1 MIGRIRH
8 SVFTRF
14 LAGIM
19 GLYLLNLS
27 VDTIEQVP
35 SFSPQDLTVNDQESI
50 VELVVEKVLG
60 YEDAIKET
68 DDRDREEHNE
78 KNNTKVDFLVWEAT
92 HRKADPFTS
101 PSTKNR
107 FLHPNTLLTAGFK
120 AIDTPPPRF

>member
-1 MIGRIRH
+1 
-8 SVFTRF
+8 
-14 LAGIM
+14 M

-50 VELVVEKVLG
+50 VELVVEKILG

-68 DDRDREEHNE
+68 DDGDREEHNE
-78 KNNTKVDFLVWEAT
+78 KKNTKIDFLVWET
-92 HRKADPFTS
+92 SQRKADPYTS
-101 PSTKNR
+101 PSLKNR
-107 FLHPNTLLTAGFK
+107 FLQPNSLLTAGFE